1 MTYLLAASLLWAF
14 SFGLIKGQLSGLDP
28 VAVSCGRLLLAAA
41 VFSPLVF
48 RSRLSRQTIVQA
60 LGLGML
66 QFGLM
71 YVLYIASYRWL
82 PAWMVALFTIFTPI
96 YVVLFSDLLDRKFRP
111 RHLAAALLAV
121 VGAGL
126 VVATAMPAD
135 ADWRGILVLQ
145 GANLCFAAGQV
156 GYVRLHRRTAGH
168 QAALMGWMYLG
179 AAALTLAG
187 VLYVTAAGSRPFVG
201 WDRQVWLVLLY
212 LGLIPTALGFY
223 LWNKGAAQVTAGVL
237 AAANNLKVPLAVLV
251 SWLVFGEEAAYGRVL
266 AGLVVIVA
274 ALFWARPKTR

>member
-1 MTYLLAASLLWAF
+1 MIHLLAASLLWAF

-28 VAVSCGRLLLAAA
+28 VAVSFGRLLLAAL
-41 VFSPLVF
+41 VFSPLTF
-48 RSRLSRQTIVQA
+48 KSRFPRRTVIAAV
-60 LGLGML
+60 GLGML

-96 YVVLFSDLLDRKFRP
+96 YVVLISDLLDRQFRP
-111 RHLAAALLAV
+111 RHLAAAMLAV

-126 VVATAMPAD
+126 VVAVAMPAD

-156 GYVRLHRRTAGH
+156 GYVRMQRRSNGP

-179 AAALTLAG
+179 AASLTLAG
-187 VLYVTAAGSRPFVG
+187 VLYVQGTGGRPFAG
-201 WDRQVWLVLLY
+201 WDGHAWLVLLY
-212 LGLIPTALGFY
+212 LGLMPTALGFF
-223 LWNKGAAQVTAGVL
+223 LWNKGAAQVTAPVL

-251 SWLVFGEEAAYGRVL
+251 SWLVFAEEAAYGRVL

-274 ALFWARPKTR
+274 ALFWARPKSR

>member
-1 MTYLLAASLLWAF
+1 MIHLLAASLLWAF

-28 VAVSCGRLLLAAA
+28 VAVSCGRLLLAAV
-41 VFSPLVF
+41 VFLPLVF
-48 RSRLSRQTIVQA
+48 KTRFSRRTVLVA
-60 LGLGML
+60 VGLGML

-71 YVLYIASYRWL
+71 YVLYVASYRWL

-96 YVVLFSDLLDRKFRP
+96 YVVLFSDLHDRKFRP
-111 RHLAAALLAV
+111 RHQAAALLAV

-156 GYVRLHRRTAGH
+156 GYVRLQRRTDGH

-187 VLYVTAAGSRPFVG
+187 VLYVTAAAGRPFVG
-201 WDRQVWLVLLY
+201 WDRQAWLVLLY
-212 LGLIPTALGFY
+212 LGLMPTALGFY

-237 AAANNLKVPLAVLV
+237 AGANNLKVPLAVLV

-266 AGLVVIVA
+266 VGLVVIVA
-274 ALFWARPKTR
+274 ALFWARPKAR

>member
-1 MTYLLAASLLWAF
+1 MILLLAASLLWAF

-28 VAVSCGRLLLAAA
+28 VAVSFGRLLLAAA

-48 RSRLSRQTIVQA
+48 KTRFPRRTVIIAV
-60 LGLGML
+60 GLGML

-82 PAWMVALFTIFTPI
+82 PAWMVALFTIFTPL
-96 YVVLFSDLLDRKFRP
+96 YVVLFSDLLDRLFRP

-135 ADWRGILVLQ
+135 AGWQGILVLQ

-156 GYVRLHRRTAGH
+156 WYVRLQRRTAGS
-168 QAALMGWMYLG
+168 QGALLGWMYLG
-179 AAALTLAG
+179 AATLTLAG
-187 VLYVTAAGSRPFVG
+187 VLYVKVAGGRPFTG
-201 WDRQVWLVLLY
+201 WDGQAWLVLLY
-212 LGLIPTALGFY
+212 LGVMPTALGFY
-223 LWNKGAAQVTAGVL
+223 LWNRGAAQVTAGVL

-251 SWLVFGEEAAYGRVL
+251 SWLVFAEEAAYGRVL

-274 ALFWARPKTR
+274 ALFWARPKAR